1 MDVPDR
7 DDNLVF
13 AVLVLENA
21 VIVKTLMHHWE
32 LLP

>member
-21 VIVKTLMHHWE
+21 AIVKTLMHHWE